1 MAEVTVSQFA
11 EVLKVPV
18 DRLLVQLDQAGI
30 KVSGPN
36 DRISDDAKLELLTH
50 LRRSH
55 GGSSAGSSNAA
66 PSKITLSRKTQ
77 QEIKL
82 SSGQGRARTVNVEVR
97 TKRTYIKRDVLQ
109 EQARQQQDEID
120 QKRRDI
126 EEAQQRETERL
137 EAERLEQERLEND
150 ARRRVEEEAAQ
161 KKAAEEAQ
169 RQAEQ
174 AAREEE
180 ARRIREREEAVKRA
194 ATEAEEASRR
204 AAETAASP
212 KKAPDAKKALEA
224 KKAPEVAPP
233 APPAPPPKPVFD
245 PTFQKPQFIPPVQTR
260 ERPPQQAANNQQAR
274 RGAPQQPP
282 ANNQQARKAPP
293 QQQAPAAATAQP
305 RPPGPANAAQQAR
318 PQAPGNNADANTR
331 YGRQELHVAGDVS
344 SRYKKKRR
352 PMKGGRPSNQPS
364 EAGRHGFEMPTAPVV
379 REVIIGEAVTV
390 SELAQKMAIKAT
402 EVIKVL
408 MNMGVMATINQ
419 PLEQDTA
426 VLVVEELGHTAKVT
440 KENQIEEDLQGSPG
454 TESTN
459 AEPRPPVVTVM
470 GHVDHG
476 KTSLLDYIRRAK
488 VAAGEAGG
496 ITQHIGA
503 YHVETPKGSV
513 TFLDTPGHAAFTAMR
528 ARGAKATDVVVLVV
542 AADDGVMPQTIEA
555 IQHARAANVPI
566 VVAVNKIDKPE
577 ADLDRVR
584 QELSK
589 QEVIPEDWG
598 GETIFV
604 PVSARTGQGIDQLLE
619 SILLVAEVLEL
630 RAPRDGLASGLVIE
644 SSVEKGR
651 GAVATVL
658 VKKGTLRTG
667 DPIIAG
673 SEFGRVRA
681 MFDENGKA
689 VEEATPSMPVQV
701 LGLSSPPNAGD
712 EFLAAESERKAR
724 EVALYRQGKFRDVK
738 LASRVQ
744 RAEDVFSQMG
754 EAKIGTVAVLIKAD
768 VQGSAE
774 ALRESLTKLSTD
786 EVQVKLIASGLG
798 GITESDVQ
806 LAAASKGLIIGFNVR
821 ADSGAREAIKETGVE
836 VRYYSIIYEAIDD
849 VRQMLSGML
858 QPEIKESILGVAQ
871 VRDVFRSSKFGVVA
885 GCLVTEGVV
894 KRNNPIRVL
903 RENVVI
909 FEGALESL
917 RRFKD
922 DVGEVRAGVEC
933 GIGVKNYQDVR
944 AGDQIECYSR
954 VEVARTLAST

>member
-30 KVSGPN
+30 KVAGPD

-55 GGSSAGSSNAA
+55 GSGESGNAA
-66 PSKITLSRKTQ
+66 PSKITLSRKSQ

-109 EQARQQQDEID
+109 EKARQQQDEID
-120 QKRRDI
+120 SKRREA
-126 EEAQQRETERL
+126 EEAVQREHDRV
-137 EAERLEQERLEND
+137 EAERVERERIETD
-150 ARRRVEEEAAQ
+150 ARRRIEEEAAK
-161 KKAAEEAQ
+161 KKAQEEAL
-169 RQAEQ
+169 RAAEQ

-180 ARRIREREEAVKRA
+180 ERRAREREEALKRPPEAEAPKRA
-194 ATEAEEASRR
+194 AAEP
-204 AAETAASP
+204 P
-212 KKAPDAKKALEA
+212 KR
-224 KKAPEVAPP
+224 APEPP
-233 APPAPPPKPVFD
+233 AKPVFD
-245 PTFQKPQFIPPVQTR
+245 PTFQRPQIIPPVQTR
-260 ERPPQQAANNQQAR
+260 ERPHQPAAAAPPQRNKGAPQQHQPPQQAA
-274 RGAPQQPP
+274 AP
-282 ANNQQARKAPP
+282 
-293 QQQAPAAATAQP
+293 APAAQTRAPAS
-305 RPPGPANAAQQAR
+305 PPPAR
-318 PQAPGNNADANTR
+318 PAAAPGSPDANTR

-352 PMKGGRPSNQPS
+352 MKGRPMQSS
-364 EAGRHGFEMPTAPVV
+364 SDGGKHGFEMPTAPVV
-379 REVIIGEAVTV
+379 REVSVGETVTV
-390 SELAQKMAIKAT
+390 ADLAAKMAIKAT

-419 PLEQDTA
+419 PIDQDTA
-426 VLVVEELGHTAKVT
+426 VLVVEELGHTAKVL
-440 KENQIEEDLQGSPG
+440 KENQIEEDLQGVKVEG
-454 TESTN
+454 EEAVAT
-459 AEPRPPVVTVM
+459 EPRPPVVTVM

-476 KTSLLDYIRRAK
+476 KTSLLDYIRTTK

-503 YHVETPKGSV
+503 YHVETAKGSI

-542 AADDGVMPQTIEA
+542 AGDDGVMPQTIEA
-555 IQHARAANVPI
+555 IQHARAAGVPI
-566 VVAVNKIDKPE
+566 VVAVNKMDKPD

-584 QELSK
+584 QELAK
-589 QEVIPEDWG
+589 HDVIPEDWG
-598 GETIFV
+598 GENIFV
-604 PVSARTGQGIDQLLE
+604 PVSARTGAGVDQLLD

-630 RAPRDGLASGLVIE
+630 RAPRDGLASGIVIE

-658 VKKGTLRTG
+658 VKKGTLHMG

-681 MFDENGKA
+681 MFDENGKP
-689 VEEATPSMPVQV
+689 VENALPSMPVQV

-738 LASRVQ
+738 LASRAT

-754 EAKIGTVAVLIKAD
+754 EAKIGIVAVLIKAD

-774 ALRESLTKLSTD
+774 ALRESLLKLSTD

-821 ADSGAREAIKETGVE
+821 ADSGAREAIKDFGVE

-849 VRQMLSGML
+849 VKARLSGML
-858 QPEIKESILGVAQ
+858 QPEIKETILGVAQ
-871 VRDVFRSSKFGVVA
+871 VREVFRSSKFGVVA
-885 GCLVTEGVV
+885 GCLITEGVV

-922 DVGEVRAGVEC
+922 DVSEVRAGVEC

-944 AGDQIECYSR
+944 AGDQIECFSR
-954 VEVARTLAST
+954 VEIARTLE